1 LLLLLLLLLDLTRW
15 PWRGIDRVDDDPQQ
29 ISRTTVSLCLHILHA
44 APNLMEPITLLI
56 YTSRIRMIFLQMTL
70 DTLYTI
76 YFILDVLTASRR
88 TVQVWPRD
96 PPLARTAEREGI
108 PCLSQQ
114 QRQQRIWVNIL
125 QDSFVAARAMHAC
138 MHALLAHA
146 VFHVY
151 HH

>member
-1 LLLLLLLLLDLTRW
+1 MVSIEWTTIHNRSL
-15 PWRGIDRVDDDPQQ
+15 VQQ
-29 ISRTTVSLCLHILHA
+29 SAFAYTFSMLH
-44 APNLMEPITLLI
+44 PTCMEPITLLI